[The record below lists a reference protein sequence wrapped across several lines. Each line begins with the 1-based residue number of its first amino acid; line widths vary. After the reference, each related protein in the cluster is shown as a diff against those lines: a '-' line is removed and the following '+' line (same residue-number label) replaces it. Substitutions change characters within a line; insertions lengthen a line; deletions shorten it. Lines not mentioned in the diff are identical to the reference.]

1 MRRHSSGL
9 RFHADGKPFTDFLA
23 DRHVVETADL
33 GVTSLC
39 GISHE
44 ESNRSVTETNET
56 VPALSAGGHKTG
68 FQDFP
73 GAGVSQTGCGEIR
86 PDLCRAI
93 RDNRMD
99 CEPVSLGQHRDLT
112 RLRFGGKTRQSYHR
126 SSEER
131 ECREG

>member
-1 MRRHSSGL
+1 MRRYSRAVRL
-9 RFHADGKPFTDFLA
+9 HADGKSLTDFLT
-23 DRHVVETADL
+23 DRHVMEAADL
-33 GVTSLC
+33 DATLLC

-73 GAGVSQTGCGEIR
+73 GAGVSQTGRGEIR

-93 RDNRMD
+93 WDNRMD
-99 CEPVSLGQHRDLT
+99 REPVSLGEHCDLT
-112 RLRFGGKTRQSYHR
+112 RLRFGGKTRQRYHR

-131 ECREG
+131 EYRKR

>member
-1 MRRHSSGL
+1 MRRYSRGL
-9 RFHADGKPFTDFLA
+9 RFHTDGKPLTDFLA
-23 DRHVVETADL
+23 DRHVMDAADL
-33 GVTSLC
+33 DVTSLR

-56 VPALSAGGHKTG
+56 VPALSAGGNKTG

-73 GAGVSQTGCGEIR
+73 GAGVSQTGRGEIR

-93 RDNRMD
+93 RDNRVD
-99 CEPVSLGQHRDLT
+99 REPVSLGQHRDLT
-112 RLRFGGKTRQSYHR
+112 RLHVGSKTRQRYHR

-131 ECREG
+131 EYREG